1 MKKKEKKENLESSN
15 MSRKIILSIFGI
27 MLALIGMLMY
37 ASMFLFSQAAVIITA
52 GCLAYVLIVA
62 FLSFKLKLDKY
73 RQGEKESVMLI
84 LLLAIFM
91 LIWDYYAWWIL
102 GVMVALLALA
112 STRLVIWLWFTLT
125 EKRAKEEYG
134 MGS

>member
-1 MKKKEKKENLESSN
+1 
-15 MSRKIILSIFGI
+15 
-27 MLALIGMLMY
+27 
-37 ASMFLFSQAAVIITA
+37 MFLFSQAAVIITA